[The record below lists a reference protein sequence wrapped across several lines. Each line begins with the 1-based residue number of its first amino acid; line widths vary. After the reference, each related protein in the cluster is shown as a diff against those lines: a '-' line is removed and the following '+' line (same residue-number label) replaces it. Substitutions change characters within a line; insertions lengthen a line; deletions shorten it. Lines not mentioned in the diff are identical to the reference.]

1 MLNADLSSPLHGVSS
16 RDYLALIKRSFAI
29 GTWAYD
35 VILDR
40 FEWSEGLRRLLRVSA
55 QTGNSLNDF
64 LNLAHPDDR
73 QALDDKIRTGLN
85 LENTPIRM
93 RTPGRTMLWLQF
105 HMDTIHDDHGQR
117 VVFGAAQDITEVKTA
132 HAAFLQRRR
141 LAMSLV
147 SLLDAIVWYV
157 SPSGA
162 LDFEVGWCNF
172 TGSTPAENHG
182 EGWLK
187 FIHPEDRTYSKAAW
201 RQSLQTRAP
210 FLVTHRVRRSD
221 GTHHLFQATG
231 APMLN
236 DAGEIVE
243 IIGFARK
250 IVEGEQ
256 IQSPAAL
263 ARQTGFTAPD
273 LRGARAIL
281 GWSTERLAAESGVSR
296 STIRRLEAGER
307 EKPTVG
313 KASMERLASTLV
325 AAGVSFSWER
335 DGAVRVIRRN
345 V

>member
-1 MLNADLSSPLHGVSS
+1 MQKTAMNSPLHGVSS
-16 RDYLALIKRSFAI
+16 RDHLQLIKRSFRI

-35 VILDR
+35 VRLDR
-40 FEWSEGLRRLLRVSA
+40 FEWSDGLRRLLRVTA
-55 QTGNSLNDF
+55 ITGNSLDDF
-64 LNLAHPDDR
+64 LSLAHPDDR

-85 LENTPIRM
+85 LENAPIRM
-93 RTPGRTMLWLQF
+93 RTPDRALLWLQF
-105 HMDTIHDDHGQR
+105 HMDTVHDDQGQR
-117 VVFGAAQDITEVKTA
+117 VIFGAAQDITEVKTA

-157 SPSGA
+157 SPAGM

-172 TGSTPAENHG
+172 TGSTPTESHG

-187 FIHPEDRTYSKAAW
+187 FIHPDDRKYSRAAW
-201 RQSLQTRAP
+201 QNSIQTKSP

-221 GTHHLFQATG
+221 GNYQRFQATG
-231 APMLN
+231 APLLN

-250 IVEGEQ
+250 ILDGEL
-256 IQSPAAL
+256 IQPPADL
-263 ARQTGFTAPD
+263 TNQPGFDAAD
-273 LRGARAIL
+273 VRGARAML
-281 GWSTERLAAESGVSR
+281 GWSVERLADESGVSR
-296 STIRRLEAGER
+296 STIKRLEAGER
-307 EKPTVG
+307 EKPVVR
-313 KASMERLASTLV
+313 KASMERLAAALV
-325 AAGVSFSWER
+325 AAGMSFSWEQ